1 MTPKI
6 IQGKKSEE
14 SKRGRGRPAVFDRD
28 VALREAMNL
37 FWERGY
43 EGTSFDDLIAAM
55 GISASSFYNSFGS
68 KEALYCEATRSYL
81 EWAGQWFFAILN
93 DPSID
98 TRTAF
103 AHLFEATAEEF
114 TRGDHP
120 LGCMISL
127 AGTHCPP
134 GMSNIRDM
142 MAEHRAFS
150 ESAMAARIRKGVA
163 NGDVSGDT
171 DCDMLEWLCDHYGG
185 EIHVSLGMSSH
196 DEEEEIFA
204 LFDRKNRLDDLVLY
218 ACTSGYPVAFE
229 DICLLEI
236 TRNGAEPLSL
246 PTGEQRTY
254 LEDGDEITLRG
265 FCQREGAV
273 RIGFGECRGA
283 VLPAK

>member
-6 IQGKKSEE
+6 ITRKKGEQG
-14 SKRGRGRPAVFDRD
+14 KRGRGRPAVFDRV
-28 VALREAMNL
+28 VALQAAMKL

-43 EGTSFDDLIAAM
+43 EGTSFDDLISAM

-68 KEALYCEATRSYL
+68 KEALYCEATQTYL
-81 EWAGQWFFAILN
+81 EWSGQWFFAILN

-103 AHLFEATAEEF
+103 ARLFEATAEEF

-150 ESAMAARIRKGVA
+150 EGAMANRMREGVA
-163 NGDVSGDT
+163 NGDMPRDV
-171 DCDMLEWLCDHYGG
+171 DCDMLAAYYSAVARGLAVQARDGASREKLS
-185 EIHVSLGMSSH
+185 EIG
-196 DEEEEIFA
+196 
-204 LFDRKNRLDDLVLY
+204 RL
-218 ACTSGYPVAFE
+218 AMRAW
-229 DICLLEI
+229 
-236 TRNGAEPLSL
+236 
-246 PTGEQRTY
+246 
-254 LEDGDEITLRG
+254 
-265 FCQREGAV
+265 
-273 RIGFGECRGA
+273 
-283 VLPAK
+283 PAKE